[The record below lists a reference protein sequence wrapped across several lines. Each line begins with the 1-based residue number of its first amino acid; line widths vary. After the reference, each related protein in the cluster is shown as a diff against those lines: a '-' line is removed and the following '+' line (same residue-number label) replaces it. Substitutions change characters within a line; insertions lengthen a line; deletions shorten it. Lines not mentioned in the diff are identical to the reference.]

1 MVTASAGALNL
12 PSSPHSVISL
22 EFHPRLAESRLN
34 NLFGRYHKPTPG
46 AVGSAQVKE
55 ATAGM
60 TSRAGP
66 LLRPGEHL
74 AVETGR
80 RKVGGGG
87 ARACASLPSEA
98 L

>member
-1 MVTASAGALNL
+1 MVTASAGALNF

-22 EFHPRLAESRLN
+22 EFHPCLAEGCLN

-46 AVGSAQVKE
+46 AVGSARVKE
-55 ATAGM
+55 AAAGM

-66 LLRPGEHL
+66 LLQPGEHL
-74 AVETGR
+74 AVEMGVGN
-80 RKVGGGG
+80 VGGGG
-87 ARACASLPSEA
+87 ARTCASPPSEA